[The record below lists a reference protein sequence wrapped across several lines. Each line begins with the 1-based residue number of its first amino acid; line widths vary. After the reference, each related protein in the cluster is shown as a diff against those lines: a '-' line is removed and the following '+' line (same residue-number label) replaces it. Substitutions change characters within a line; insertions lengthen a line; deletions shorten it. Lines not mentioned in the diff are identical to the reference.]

1 MRFIIRLI
9 RKSLIKR
16 PTWQS
21 PHRHGTMQPPN
32 NGNTEKRK
40 ALSETAAK
48 DALENFPKAKV
59 LCIIDGDTV
68 IVAKGWSQIK
78 IRLDSIDCPEDGQYW
93 GDTAKYGLIKLI
105 GGRKIHLEE
114 YGLDFHGRTL
124 ATIYVRHAYKNE
136 WINVNERMIMLG
148 HAWVMHR
155 SYDHLPKVDKISW
168 FVWRAGPDQRRLDC
182 GTHRTAYHRGN
193 GELGDE
199 V

>member
-1 MRFIIRLI
+1 MQWFKFVVFGKGYPAYNFAEENYLVYELHCKVHSMRYIIRLI

-21 PHRHGTMQPPN
+21 PHRHETIQPPN
-32 NGNTEKRK
+32 HRNTEKRK

-48 DALENFPKAKV
+48 DVIEDFPKAKV

-105 GGRKIHLEE
+105 GGRKYIS
-114 YGLDFHGRTL
+114 
-124 ATIYVRHAYKNE
+124 KN
-136 WINVNERMIMLG
+136 MG
-148 HAWVMHR
+148 
-155 SYDHLPKVDKISW
+155 
-168 FVWRAGPDQRRLDC
+168 
-182 GTHRTAYHRGN
+182 
-193 GELGDE
+193 
-199 V
+199 